1 MVTLS
6 ENKGYLDSIE
16 LSERMFTLPIWKIVK
31 ISTNLH
37 KQPSLWRPLNPTVW
51 GFWQTVFSIQCHEDL
66 EHIPS
71 EGRPQSHLPI
81 GRSSRVP
88 PNNNNPL
95 AVRNRKPAKVQ
106 YHSLAF
112 DLLNTDN
119 RQDYNSAAA
128 FQATKPGIKI
138 EPLTHSYTAILGR
151 FFIFRKK
158 ENQTTNK
165 RQNHFDQQN
174 SFGDNFR
181 STVLKS
187 VF

>member
-1 MVTLS
+1 M
-6 ENKGYLDSIE
+6 
-16 LSERMFTLPIWKIVK
+16 PIFWNTFRRKVDP
-31 ISTNLH
+31 NLTFQIASNRRQQAPTQQQQQQ
-37 KQPSLWRPLNPTVW
+37 QPP
-51 GFWQTVFSIQCHEDL
+51 
-66 EHIPS
+66 
-71 EGRPQSHLPI
+71 
-81 GRSSRVP
+81 
-88 PNNNNPL
+88 
-95 AVRNRKPAKVQ
+95 AVRKRKPAKVQ

-151 FFIFRKK
+151 FNFSEN

-174 SFGDNFR
+174 SFGDKFR
-181 STVLKS
+181 STVSAS